1 MKAGSMEGLIGASQ
15 NMKMMNVPM
24 KVYHEAERKGD
35 LGTMERAMG
44 YAQEY
49 SQKAEEYREK
59 AQKELEKEQ
68 KEERAEFEKLQ
79 KEKLEEKRIE
89 KKEQE
94 KKEQEKTKEK
104 AANSSGVEINI
115 SEEGKEL
122 AKENSYMEPVTA
134 VYGSVTVNHSAQSE
148 TVSET
153 RTPEISVTV

>member
-115 SEEGKEL
+115 SEEGKGL
-122 AKENSYMEPVTA
+122 AKGTGSGGD
-134 VYGSVTVNHSAQSE
+134 GSVTVNHSAQSE